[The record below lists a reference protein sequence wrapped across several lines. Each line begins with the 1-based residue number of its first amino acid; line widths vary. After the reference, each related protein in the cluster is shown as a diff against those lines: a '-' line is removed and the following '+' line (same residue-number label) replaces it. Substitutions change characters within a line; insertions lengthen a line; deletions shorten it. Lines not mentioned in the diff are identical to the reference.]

1 MYKHSKWQNMK
12 ILFLIFHGL
21 SPVSGISKK
30 IKYQMKGLEANGHKV
45 FFCHY
50 EIQADGH
57 KVRMIDDQVL
67 EDYGKS
73 PLAPLRKRIGYHAV
87 LQYARENEIGLV
99 YIRSFHN
106 ANPFT
111 IRFYRK
117 LQKAGIKT
125 VMEIPTYPYDQ
136 EYRNVP
142 LFWKIELGID
152 KIFRKRMAKALSA
165 IVTFTDEPVI
175 FGKETICISNGI
187 DFDAIPLKKNAVH
200 PDHQTHL
207 LAVAEVHYWHAYDRI
222 LSGLGEYYRQPQNRE
237 VFLHIVGGLGQY
249 EQQLFDRLIR
259 EYNLQDRVTL
269 YGQLQG
275 EKLDRLFDQSDFAIG
290 SLGRHRSGIDKIKTL
305 KNREY
310 AARGIPFIYSETD
323 EDFDRMSYI
332 LKATP
337 DDTPIDIRE
346 ILHFLDTHSIPAQE
360 IRESIR
366 DLSWKTQMQKVID
379 HISKEK

>member
-1 MYKHSKWQNMK
+1 MYKHYKRQNMN

-30 IKYQMKGLEANGHKV
+30 IKYQMKGLQENGHKV

-57 KVRMIDDQVL
+57 KVRMIDDRVL

-73 PLAPLRKRIGYHAV
+73 PLAPLRKRTGYNAV
-87 LQYARENEIGLV
+87 LQYARQNGIGLV

-111 IRFYRK
+111 IRFYK
-117 LQKAGIKT
+117 QLKKAGIKT

-152 KIFRKRMAKALSA
+152 KLFRKRMAKALSA

-175 FGKETICISNGI
+175 FGKETVCISNGI
-187 DFDAIPLKKNAVH
+187 DFDAIPLKKSISA
-200 PDHQTHL
+200 PDNRVHL

-222 LSGLGEYYRQPQNRE
+222 LTGLGEYYRQPRRRE
-237 VFLHIVGGLGQY
+237 VFLHLVGGLGQQ
-249 EQQLFDRLIR
+249 EQQLFNRIIQ
-259 EYNLQDRVTL
+259 EYNLQDRVIL
-269 YGQLQG
+269 YGQKHG
-275 EKLDRLFDQSDFAIG
+275 EELDNLFDRSDFAIG

-323 EDFDRMSYI
+323 EDFDRMPYI
-332 LKATP
+332 LKAP
-337 DDTPIDIRE
+337 ANDSPIDIGI
-346 ILHFLDTHSIPAQE
+346 ILDFLDTHTTPTRE

-366 DLSWKTQMQKVID
+366 ELSWKTQMQKVIE
-379 HISKEK
+379 HISNEK

>member
-1 MYKHSKWQNMK
+1 MN

-30 IKYQMKGLEANGHKV
+30 IRYQMKGLQANGHKV

-50 EIQADGH
+50 EIQANGH

-73 PLAPLRKRIGYHAV
+73 PLAPLRKRTSYDAV
-87 LQYARENEIGLV
+87 LQYARQNDIGLV

-111 IRFYRK
+111 IRFYQK
-117 LQKAGIKT
+117 LRKAGIKT

-142 LFWKIELGID
+142 CFWKIELGID
-152 KIFRKRMAKALSA
+152 KLYRKRMAKTLSA
-165 IVTFTDEPVI
+165 IVTFTDKSEI

-187 DFDAIPLKKNAVH
+187 DFEAIPLKKKAGH
-200 PDHQTHL
+200 PGGRIHL

-222 LSGLGEYYRQPQNRE
+222 LTGLGEYYRQPHERE

-249 EQQLFDRLIR
+249 EQQLFDRLIQ
-259 EYNLQDRVTL
+259 EYNLQERVTL
-269 YGQLQG
+269 YGQKQG
-275 EKLDRLFDQSDFAIG
+275 EELDSLFDRCDFAIG

-323 EDFDRMSYI
+323 EDFDDMPYI
-332 LKATP
+332 LKAPANETP
-337 DDTPIDIRE
+337 VNIRE
-346 ILHFLDTHSIPAQE
+346 ILHFIDTHTQSAQE
-360 IRESIR
+360 IRESIGS
-366 DLSWKTQMQKVID
+366 LSWKIQMQKVIE
-379 HISKEK
+379 HISKER

>member
-1 MYKHSKWQNMK
+1 
-12 ILFLIFHGL
+12 
-21 SPVSGISKK
+21 
-30 IKYQMKGLEANGHKV
+30 MKGLQANGHKV

-50 EIQADGH
+50 EIQANGH

-73 PLAPLRKRIGYHAV
+73 PLAPLRKRTSYNAILKFAN
-87 LQYARENEIGLV
+87 ENHIGLV

-117 LQKAGIKT
+117 LQKAGIKA

-152 KIFRKRMAKALSA
+152 KIYRKRMAKALSA
-165 IVTFTDEPVI
+165 IVTFTNEPVI

-187 DFDAIPLKKNAVH
+187 DFDAIPLKKSTPNK
-200 PDHQTHL
+200 QTNKQVHL

-222 LSGLGEYYRQPQNRE
+222 LSGLGEYYRHPQKRE

-249 EQQLFDRLIR
+249 EQQLFEQLIQK
-259 EYNLQDRVTL
+259 YNLQDHLLL
-269 YGQLQG
+269 YGQKQG
-275 EKLDRLFDQSDFAIG
+275 EELDRLFDKCDFAIG

-310 AARGIPFIYSETD
+310 TARGIPFIYSETD
-323 EDFDRMSYI
+323 EDFDHMPYI
-332 LKATP
+332 LKAPADETP
-337 DDTPIDIRE
+337 VDVRE
-346 ILHFLDTHSIPAQE
+346 ILNFLDTHSIPAQE

-366 DLSWKTQMQKVID
+366 HLSWKIQMQKVIQY
-379 HISKEK
+379 ISKEK

>member
-1 MYKHSKWQNMK
+1 MYKHYKWKKMN

-30 IKYQMKGLEANGHKV
+30 IKYQIKGLQENGHKV

-50 EIQADGH
+50 EIHPNGH
-57 KVRMIDDQVL
+57 KVRMIDEQVL
-67 EDYGKS
+67 ENYGKS
-73 PLAPLRKRIGYHAV
+73 LLAPLRKRINYNTV
-87 LQYARENEIGLV
+87 FQYAKENQIDLV

-111 IRFYRK
+111 IRLYRK
-117 LQKAGIKT
+117 FQKAGIKA

-136 EYRNVP
+136 EYLNVP

-152 KIFRKRMAKALSA
+152 KIYRKRMAKALSA
-165 IVTFTDEPVI
+165 IVTFTDKPTI

-187 DFDAIPLKKNAVH
+187 DFDAIPLKKNTVH
-200 PDHQTHL
+200 PENQVHL

-222 LSGLGEYYRQPQNRE
+222 LSGLGEYYRQTPSRK

-249 EQQLFDRLIR
+249 EQNLFNQIIQKYD
-259 EYNLQDRVTL
+259 LQNYVTL
-269 YGQLQG
+269 YGQKQG
-275 EKLDRLFDQSDFAIG
+275 KDLDYLFDQCDFAIG

-323 EDFDRMSYI
+323 EDFDQMPYI
-332 LKATP
+332 LKASANE
-337 DDTPIDIRE
+337 TPIDIQK
-346 ILHFLDTHSIPAQE
+346 ILYFLDHHTIPAKV
-360 IRESIR
+360 IRESIQH
-366 DLSWKTQMQKVID
+366 LSWKIQMQKVIEYVF
-379 HISKEK
+379 KQK

>member
-1 MYKHSKWQNMK
+1 MD

-21 SPVSGISKK
+21 SSVSGISKK
-30 IKYQMKGLEANGHKV
+30 IGYQMNGLQANGHKV

-50 EIQADGH
+50 EIQANGH

-67 EDYGKS
+67 EDYGKG
-73 PLAPLRKRIGYHAV
+73 PLAPLRKRISYNAV
-87 LQYARENEIGLV
+87 LRYAQENEIGLV

-117 LQKAGIKT
+117 LQKAGIKV

-136 EYRNVP
+136 EYQNVP
-142 LFWKIELGID
+142 LFWKIELEID
-152 KIFRKRMAKALSA
+152 KIYRKRMSKVLSA

-187 DFDAIPLKKNAVH
+187 DFNDIPLKKNTVH
-200 PDHQTHL
+200 PANQVHL
-207 LAVAEVHYWHAYDRI
+207 LAVAEVHYWHAYDRV
-222 LSGLGEYYRQPQNRE
+222 LSGLGEYYRQPQSRE
-237 VFLHIVGGLGQY
+237 VFFHIVGGLGQY
-249 EQQLFDRLIR
+249 EQHLFQQLIQ
-259 EYNLQDRVTL
+259 EYGLQDHVIL
-269 YGQLQG
+269 YGQKQG
-275 EKLDRLFDQSDFAIG
+275 EELDHLFDQCDFAIG

-323 EDFDRMSYI
+323 EDFDRMPYI
-332 LKATP
+332 LKAPP
-337 DDTPIDIRE
+337 DETPIDIRE
-346 ILHFLDTHSIPAQE
+346 ILRFLDTHSIPAQE

-366 DLSWKTQMQKVID
+366 HLSWKIQMQKIIEY
-379 HISKEK
+379 ISKEK

>member
-1 MYKHSKWQNMK
+1 MQ
-12 ILFLIFHGL
+12 GL
-21 SPVSGISKK
+21 
-30 IKYQMKGLEANGHKV
+30 QANGHKV

-50 EIQADGH
+50 EIGTNGH

-73 PLAPLRKRIGYHAV
+73 PLAPLRKRISYDAILHF
-87 LQYARENEIGLV
+87 ARKNNIELV
-99 YIRSFHN
+99 YIRSYHN

-111 IRFYRK
+111 IRFYKK
-117 LQKAGIKT
+117 LQKAGIKP

-142 LFWKIELGID
+142 FFWKVELGID
-152 KIFRKRMAKALSA
+152 KIFRKRMAKTLSA
-165 IVTFTDEPVI
+165 IVTFTDKPSI

-187 DFDAIPLKKNAVH
+187 DFDAIPLKKKADH
-200 PDHQTHL
+200 PINQIHL
-207 LAVAEVHYWHAYDRI
+207 IAVAEVHYWHAYDRV
-222 LSGLGEYYRQPQNRE
+222 LTGLGEYHHHPHNRE
-237 VFLHIVGGLGQY
+237 VYLHLVGGLGQY
-249 EQQLFDRLIR
+249 EQVLFDRLIR
-259 EYNLQDRVTL
+259 ENNLQDRVIL
-269 YGQLQG
+269 YGQKQG
-275 EKLDRLFDQSDFAIG
+275 EELDCLFDRCDFAIG

-323 EDFDRMSYI
+323 EDFDRMPYI
-332 LKATP
+332 LKAP
-337 DDTPIDIRE
+337 ADETPIDIE
-346 ILHFLDTHSIPAQE
+346 KIIHFLDTHATPAQD

-366 DLSWKTQMQKVID
+366 NLSWKTQMQKVIE